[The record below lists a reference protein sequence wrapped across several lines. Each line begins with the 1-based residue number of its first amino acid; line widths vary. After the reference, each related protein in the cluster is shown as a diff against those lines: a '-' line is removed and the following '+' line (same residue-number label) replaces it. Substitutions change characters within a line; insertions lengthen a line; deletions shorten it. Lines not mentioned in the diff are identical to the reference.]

1 MKLKFKSFNLED
13 LVNPTFKVGM
23 IFSSVELIR
32 KAITEYSLKHR
43 VDIRMPRNVRS
54 RVGAHCAVGCP

>member
-23 IFSSVELIR
+23 IFSSVELLR
-32 KAITEYSLKHR
+32 KAVIEYSLKHR
-43 VDIRMPRNVRS
+43 VDIRMPRNDRS
-54 RVGAHCAVGCP
+54 RVGAHCAVSCP